1 MEEKKRFDLDVEI
14 DVFRDRGE
22 NACVCYAK
30 ILRKFGLDLNKDTD
44 NPIVKNYAEL
54 IDLLNDYYKIKSY
67 EELDKAEAR
76 MIELWK
82 FCNEFL

>member
-14 DVFRDRGE
+14 DGFKDRGE
-22 NACVCYAK
+22 NACVCYANV
-30 ILRKFGLDLNKDTD
+30 LEKFGLDLNKDTD
-44 NPIVKNYAEL
+44 NPIVKNYDEL
-54 IDLLNDYYKIKSY
+54 IKLLNDAYKIETY
-67 EELDKAEAR
+67 EDLDKAEAR

>member
-14 DVFRDRGE
+14 DGFKDRGE

-30 ILRKFGLDLNKDTD
+30 ILRKFGLDFKKDRD
-44 NPIVKNYAEL
+44 NQIVKNYVEL
-54 IDLLNDYYKIKSY
+54 RKLLNDAYKIETY
-67 EELDKAEAR
+67 EDLDKAEAR